1 MALQA
6 TPDHPPHGTSVL
18 KSPRHVHRRME
29 SPITLCTRVILFPK
43 RAQAIEKQ
51 AGGNEL
57 TLLENICQEEGKTEE
72 KGREKGGKRE
82 RERRKKL
89 VIMLQVTVMSI
100 IANIH

>member
-18 KSPRHVHRRME
+18 KSPWHVHRRME
-29 SPITLCTRVILFPK
+29 SPITLCTQVIFFPK

-57 TLLENICQEEGKTEE
+57 TAGKHLPGRRKTGG
-72 KGREKGGKRE
+72 KRREKGEKISNYVVNDSDE
-82 RERRKKL
+82 HH
-89 VIMLQVTVMSI
+89 S
-100 IANIH
+100 